1 VSPTRTTSATRAA
14 QRGPLVYLVDD
25 DDAIR
30 DSLGLL
36 LRSVGLDCEVYAS
49 ALEFLGAYDSTRHS
63 CLVADIRM
71 PGLSGLELQ
80 QRLNEQRAEV
90 PVIFITGHGDVPMAV
105 NAMKSGAS
113 DFIQKP
119 FRDQDL
125 LDRIH
130 KALARDRERRAQRVE
145 EDAIR
150 ARLAT
155 LTPRETEVMKRVVRG
170 QANKVIALDLGV
182 SQRTVELHR
191 ARVMRKLKMRSLA
204 ELVSSV
210 GKMLG
215 SEEET
220 SGTAAAR

>member
-1 VSPTRTTSATRAA
+1 VSPKQQPESPSALDSA
-14 QRGPLVYLVDD
+14 LVYLVDD
-25 DDAIR
+25 DEAIR

-36 LRSVGLDCEVYAS
+36 FRSVGLNCEVYAS
-49 ALEFLGAYDSTRHS
+49 ALEFLEAYDPQRHS

-80 QRLNEQRAEV
+80 QRLNERRADV

-125 LDRIH
+125 IDRIH
-130 KALARDRERRAQRVE
+130 KALAQDRERRVWRAE
-145 EDAIR
+145 ERAIR
-150 ARLAT
+150 ERIAL
-155 LTPRETEVMKRVVRG
+155 LTPREAEVMRRVVRG
-170 QANKVIALDLGV
+170 QANKVIAMDLGV

-204 ELVSSV
+204 ELVSAV
-210 GKMLG
+210 GKVLEL
-215 SEEET
+215 EEA

>member
-1 VSPTRTTSATRAA
+1 VSPTKTTAPTRVVK
-14 QRGPLVYLVDD
+14 RDPLVYLVDD
-25 DDAIR
+25 DEAIR

-36 LRSVGLDCEVYAS
+36 LRSVGLECEVYGS
-49 ALEFLGAYDSTRHS
+49 ALDFLGAYDPRRHS

-125 LDRIH
+125 IDRIH
-130 KALARDRERRAQRVE
+130 KALAKDSERRASRAL
-145 EDAIR
+145 DDGIR
-150 ARLAT
+150 ERLAT
-155 LTPRETEVMKRVVRG
+155 LTPRETEVMRRVVRG

-204 ELVSSV
+204 ELVSTV
-210 GKMLG
+210 GQVLVRD
-215 SEEET
+215 EA
-220 SGTAAAR
+220 SGTAAGR

>member
-1 VSPTRTTSATRAA
+1 MKNAA
-14 QRGPLVYLVDD
+14 GLVYLVDD
-25 DDAIR
+25 DDAVR

-36 LRSVGLDCEVYAS
+36 LRSIGLECESYAS
-49 ALEFLGAYDSTRHS
+49 ALEFLEHYDAGRYA

-80 QRLNEQRAEV
+80 QRLNEQRAEI

-105 NAMKSGAS
+105 TAMKAGAA

-125 LDRIH
+125 IDRIH
-130 KALARDRERRAQRVE
+130 KALERDKEHRAWRAEEATIRER
-145 EDAIR
+145 
-150 ARLAT
+150 LAL
-155 LTPRETEVMKRVVRG
+155 LTPREAEVMQRVVRG
-170 QANKVIALDLGV
+170 QANKVIAMDLGV

-204 ELVSSV
+204 ELVHAV
-210 GKMLG
+210 DRINPDGAA
-215 SEEET
+215 
-220 SGTAAAR
+220 SGTAAPQ

>member
-1 VSPTRTTSATRAA
+1 MSPARTTSATRAA
-14 QRGPLVYLVDD
+14 QRDPLVYLVDD

-49 ALEFLGAYDSTRHS
+49 ALEFLGAYDPTRHS

-130 KALARDRERRAQRVE
+130 KALAKDSERRAQRVE

-150 ARLAT
+150 ELLAT

-204 ELVSSV
+204 GLVSTV
-210 GKMLG
+210 GKVLARD
-215 SEEET
+215 EP
-220 SGTAAAR
+220 SGTAAAQ

>member
-1 VSPTRTTSATRAA
+1 MSSKHGSESQPALDDPV
-14 QRGPLVYLVDD
+14 VYLVDD
-25 DDAIR
+25 DEAVR

-36 LRSVGLDCEVYAS
+36 LRSVGLECELYAS
-49 ALEFLGAYDSTRHS
+49 ALEFLEAYDPRRHS

-80 QRLNEQRAEV
+80 QRLNEQRADV

-113 DFIQKP
+113 DFVQKP

-125 LDRIH
+125 IDRIH
-130 KALARDRERRAQRVE
+130 KALAQDRERRVWRAEERV
-145 EDAIR
+145 IR
-150 ARLAT
+150 ERVAL
-155 LTPRETEVMKRVVRG
+155 LTPREAEVMKRVVRG
-170 QANKVIALDLGV
+170 QANKVIAMDLGV

-204 ELVSSV
+204 ELVSAV
-210 GKMLG
+210 GKVLEP
-215 SEEET
+215 EEA

>member
-1 VSPTRTTSATRAA
+1 VSPKQQPESQSALDSA
-14 QRGPLVYLVDD
+14 LVYLVDD
-25 DDAIR
+25 DEAIR

-36 LRSVGLDCEVYAS
+36 FRSVGLNCEVYAS
-49 ALEFLGAYDSTRHS
+49 ALEFLEAYDPRRHS

-80 QRLNEQRAEV
+80 QRLNERRADV

-105 NAMKSGAS
+105 NAMKSGAA

-125 LDRIH
+125 IDRIH
-130 KALARDRERRAQRVE
+130 KALAQDRERRVWRAE
-145 EDAIR
+145 ERAIR
-150 ARLAT
+150 ERIAL
-155 LTPRETEVMKRVVRG
+155 LTPREAEVMRRVVRG
-170 QANKVIALDLGV
+170 QANKVIAMDLGV

-204 ELVSSV
+204 ELVSAV
-210 GKMLG
+210 GKVLEL
-215 SEEET
+215 EEA